1 MRTIL
6 AIIQKEFLQVFRNK
20 VLSKMIFL
28 IPVVQLIVLVYAAN
42 FEVEN
47 LSLGFIDKDNSSIS
61 REVKN
66 HLLGSGYFILKD
78 VPKNYH
84 KALEDFEDNKID
96 VILEIPANFHQDIVR
111 GLTPRIAV
119 SVNAI
124 NSMKAGLAAY
134 YVGVVISQIN
144 KKMADEFAS
153 ANVAVQPSFNIS
165 YSNWFNPRLDYKSYM
180 LPGVLCV
187 LITVIGI
194 LLTALN
200 IVREKEMGTIEQ
212 LNVTPIRKIQFVIG
226 KLMPFGIISVIQLTL
241 GLLVAAFVFG
251 LKIQGSIMLIYAIV
265 IVYMF
270 AILGIGFLISTISE
284 TQSQAMFV
292 TLFCMFLLILLSGL
306 FTPIESMPLWA
317 QKITIINP
325 TAYLVDAIR
334 MIILKGSNFS
344 HISKH
349 FLALSLFAILV
360 NSAVVLSY
368 RKVS

>member
-6 AIIQKEFLQVFRNK
+6 AIVKKEFLQVFRNK
-20 VLSKMIFL
+20 VLSKIIF
-28 IPVVQLIVLVYAAN
+28 IVPVIQLIVLVYAAN
-42 FEVEN
+42 FEVKN
-47 LSLGFIDKDNSSIS
+47 LSLGFIDRDNSSIS
-61 REVKN
+61 HEVKN
-66 HLLGSGYFILKD
+66 HLQASGYFILKD
-78 VPKNYH
+78 VPKNYTH
-84 KALEDFEDNKID
+84 ALESFENNNID
-96 VILEIPANFHQDIVR
+96 VIVEIPANFHQDIVR

-124 NSMKAGLAAY
+124 NSMKAGLASS
-134 YVGVVISQIN
+134 YVGSVISQIGEKIAKIHASN
-144 KKMADEFAS
+144 KVSIQPTF
-153 ANVAVQPSFNIS
+153 NVT
-165 YSNWFNPRLDYKSYM
+165 YSNWFNPKLDYKSYM

-200 IVREKEMGTIEQ
+200 IVREKEVGTIEQ
-212 LNVTPIRKIQFVIG
+212 LNVTPIRKIQFVVG
-226 KLMPFGIISVIQLTL
+226 KLLPFGIISVIQLTL

-251 LKIQGSIMLIYAIV
+251 LKIQGSLLLIYGIV
-265 IVYMF
+265 TVYMF

-292 TLFCMFLLILLSGL
+292 TLFSMFLLILLSGL
-306 FTPIESMPLWA
+306 FTPIESMPSWA

-334 MIILKGSNFS
+334 MIILKGSSFS
-344 HISKH
+344 QISMQ
-349 FLALSLFAILV
+349 FLALSLFAIVV